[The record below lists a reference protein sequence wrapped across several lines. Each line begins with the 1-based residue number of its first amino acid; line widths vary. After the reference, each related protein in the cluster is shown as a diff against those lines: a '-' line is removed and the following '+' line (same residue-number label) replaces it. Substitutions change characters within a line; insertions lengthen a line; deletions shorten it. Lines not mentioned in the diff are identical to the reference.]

1 MLPDRITRFSPNNL
15 SLAHYQCWVQGLK
28 CKDKERTR
36 TKVQGQGKD
45 KDKDKDLRARTKDGS
60 VRIRKGPRTNKKT
73 RYTVYFA

>member
-1 MLPDRITRFSPNNL
+1 MS
-15 SLAHYQCWVQGLK
+15 SLYQCWVQGLR

-60 VRIRKGPRTNKKT
+60 VRIRKGPRTNKKLDIL
-73 RYTVYFA
+73 FILLNPE